1 MSAEAAAEKPVVWS
15 WRADWMEPV
24 RARPVPVAV
33 VAVLVC
39 GVLGWRVGVRAEL
52 AAFLYLGLVGTA
64 LGFVDAALRRL
75 PDPLTLTSYPVGL
88 VLLGAAVPFT
98 EAGGQRY
105 VGALVGMAVLWV
117 FFAVQWFMLPNAL
130 GLGDVKLSGV
140 LGLYLG
146 WLGSGAWVLGVF
158 AMFVTGGLYSIG
170 LLVLRR
176 AGRKESIPFGPFMLL
191 GAFVGIVAYA

>member
-1 MSAEAAAEKPVVWS
+1 MSAEAAEDPVVWS
-15 WRADWMEPV
+15 WRADWTEPV
-24 RARPVPVAV
+24 RARPVPVAA

-39 GVLGWRVGVRAEL
+39 GVLGWRVGLRAEL
-52 AAFLYLGLVGTA
+52 AAFVYLGVVGTA

-75 PDPLTLTSYPVGL
+75 PDPLTLTAYPAGL
-88 VLLGAAVPFT
+88 ALLGAAVPFT
-98 EAGGQRY
+98 EDGGRRY
-105 VGALVGMAVLWV
+105 MAALAGMAVLWV
-117 FFAVQWFMLPNAL
+117 FFAVQWFALPSAL

-158 AMFVTGGLYSIG
+158 SMFVLGGLYAVG

-176 AGRKESIPFGPFMLL
+176 AGRKEAIPFGPFMLL
-191 GAFVGIVAYA
+191 GAFAGVVVYA